1 MYVHYLLSSFL
12 SIYGMNSH
20 VFYAYQHTL
29 NDKFLNV
36 ILLPF
41 PFVSHHFRYTICLT
55 NSLDCLTNSLDC
67 LDWIAY
73 LLGRI
78 SLFRFLNCALFKQGS
93 VNGLQSF
100 LDEDWNYFFFFF
112 FFERGDHIYNI
123 FARPPHC
130 AMVRLIMGEV
140 HRLKNMTPPFILWLD
155 IKLTS
160 ILDI

>member
-55 NSLDCLTNSLDC
+55 NSLDCL
-67 LDWIAY
+67 DWIAY

-78 SLFRFLNCALFKQGS
+78 PLFRFLNCALFKQGS
-93 VNGLQSF
+93 VNGLQWWR
-100 LDEDWNYFFFFF
+100 LELLFF

-130 AMVRLIMGEV
+130 AMLRLIMGEV